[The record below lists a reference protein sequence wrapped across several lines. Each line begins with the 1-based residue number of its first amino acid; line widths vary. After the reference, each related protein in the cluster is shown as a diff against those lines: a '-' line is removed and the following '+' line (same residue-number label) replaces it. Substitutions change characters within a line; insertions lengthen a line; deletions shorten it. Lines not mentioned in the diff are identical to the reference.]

1 MAFTALY
8 DACVLYPA
16 PIRDV
21 LMHLALSDLYRA
33 RWTNQ
38 IHEEW
43 IRSVLANR
51 PDLTRAQLERTRDL
65 MNAHARDA
73 LVENFEDLIP
83 SLSLPDPDDRHV
95 LAAAV
100 RGRADVIVT
109 YNLKDFPE
117 TAVAPLGI
125 EVQHPDEF
133 LPHVLGLAPGVVLAA
148 LQRLR
153 QSLKNPPID
162 IDTYLA
168 RLEQHELPTFV
179 AQLRPYRALL

>member
-1 MAFTALY
+1 VRIAVL
-8 DACVLYPA
+8 DACVLYQA
-16 PIRDV
+16 ALRD
-21 LMHLALSDLYRA
+21 LFMHLTVHFVFQPKWTDQIHAEWIDNVLEHRSDL
-33 RWTNQ
+33 
-38 IHEEW
+38 
-43 IRSVLANR
+43 NR
-51 PDLTRAQLERTRDL
+51 TQLERTRDL

-73 LVENFEDLIP
+73 LIENFEDLIP

-95 LAAAV
+95 LAAAI

-117 TAVAPLGI
+117 TAVTPVGI
-125 EVQHPDEF
+125 AVQHPDEF
-133 LPHVLGLAPGVVLAA
+133 LVHVLGLAPGVVLAA

-153 QSLKNPPID
+153 QSLKHPPID
-162 IDTYLA
+162 IDAYLA